1 MPGSGVNS
9 SNILALAKI
18 TNAIEFHSS
27 ASVSLE
33 SGMNYINEEM
43 NENLSTVLADE
54 NSIREMVKALKKL

>member
-1 MPGSGVNS
+1 MPGSGVNA
-9 SNILALAKI
+9 SNILQLGKL
-18 TNAIEFHSS
+18 TKAIEFHSL

-54 NSIREMVKALKKL
+54 YSIREMVKALKKL